1 MKKVYIISILL
12 SVIVLLSALNNKE
25 IKAPTKVKKS
35 SGPPSCYAGE
45 PLAMR
50 NCSFSGCHDD
60 GVANTGTA
68 QLTLNLGDNELGYEP
83 NKTYKITIDLIKNGL
98 PRAGFQI
105 IALQEN
111 DLSVSPGIVK
121 MTTNRTQTLL
131 GGHGASCSLSGKTWV
146 EHNLTGTS
154 PNTSNGSSWTFDWT
168 APSSNVG
175 NIVFYLSALEAN
187 NSDDE
192 FGDKTYTLSKV
203 MKPKSVDGIDN
214 QVLASYI
221 SVFPNPSNG
230 EISVSI
236 PENLLLDK
244 VQILN
249 TKGQIELIFDK
260 FYITKQNNTN
270 LTFDIST
277 LKSGVYFLQLNTGLN
292 TVYRKIVL
300 STEY

>member
-1 MKKVYIISILL
+1 MKKVYIISVLL
-12 SVIVLLSALNNKE
+12 SIIVLLSALNNKE
-25 IKAPTKVKKS
+25 IKAQTKVKKS

-68 QLTLNLGDNELGYEP
+68 QLSLNLGDNEFGYEP
-83 NKTYKITIDLIKNGL
+83 NKTYKITIDLNKSDL
-98 PRAGFQI
+98 LRAGFQV

-111 DLSVSPGIVK
+111 DLKVSPGTVK
-121 MTTNRTQTLL
+121 MTTNRTQTLP
-131 GGHGASCSLSGKTWV
+131 GGHGADCSLTGKTWV

-154 PNTSNGSSWTFDWT
+154 PNTTTGANWTFEWT
-168 APSSNVG
+168 APSTNVG
-175 NIVFYLSALEAN
+175 NIVFYLAALESN

-214 QVLASYI
+214 QVLATYI
-221 SVFPNPSNG
+221 SVFPNPSKG

-236 PENLLLDK
+236 PDNLNLDK

-249 TKGQIELIFDK
+249 TKGQTELVFDK
-260 FYITKQNNTN
+260 FYLTKQNNAN

-292 TVYRKIVL
+292 TVYKKVVV
-300 STEY
+300 STE

>member
-1 MKKVYIISILL
+1 MENNLDE
-12 SVIVLLSALNNKE
+12 SA
-25 IKAPTKVKKS
+25 
-35 SGPPSCYAGE
+35 
-45 PLAMR
+45 
-50 NCSFSGCHDD
+50 
-60 GVANTGTA
+60 GTV
-68 QLTLNLGDNELGYEP
+68 N
-83 NKTYKITIDLIKNGL
+83 
-98 PRAGFQI
+98 
-105 IALQEN
+105 
-111 DLSVSPGIVK
+111 
-121 MTTNRTQTLL
+121 MTTNRTQSLP
-131 GGHGASCSLSGKTWV
+131 GGHGATCSLSSKYWV

-192 FGDKTYTLSKV
+192 YGDKTYTLSKV
-203 MKPKSVDGIDN
+203 MKPKSLDGIDN
-214 QVLASYI
+214 QILARNV
-221 SVFPNPSNG
+221 SVFPNPSKG
-230 EISVSI
+230 EISVTI

-249 TKGQIELIFDK
+249 TKGQIELVFDK
-260 FYITKQNNTN
+260 FYLTKQNNTN

-292 TVYRKIVL
+292 TVYKKIVL

>member
-1 MKKVYIISILL
+1 MKKFYVISVLL
-12 SVIVLLSALNNKE
+12 TVIVLLSALNNKE
-25 IKAPTKVKKS
+25 IKAPSKVKKS

-60 GVANTGTA
+60 GVANTGSA
-68 QLTLNLGDNELGYEP
+68 QLSLNLGDNELGYEP
-83 NKTYKITIDLIKNGL
+83 NKTYKITIDLNKSDL
-98 PRAGFQI
+98 LRAGFQV

-111 DLSVSPGIVK
+111 DLKVSPGTVK
-121 MTTNRTQTLL
+121 MTTNRTQTLP
-131 GGHGASCSLSGKTWV
+131 GGHGADCSLSGKIWV

-154 PNTSNGSSWTFDWT
+154 PNTSTGANWTFEWT
-168 APSSNVG
+168 APSTNVG
-175 NIVFYLSALEAN
+175 NIVFYLAALESN

-214 QVLASYI
+214 QILANNI
-221 SVFPNPSNG
+221 SVFPNPSQG
-230 EISVSI
+230 DISVSL
-236 PENLLLDK
+236 PENILLDK

-249 TKGQIELIFDK
+249 TKGQTELVFDK
-260 FYITKQNNTN
+260 FYLTKQNNAN
-270 LTFDIST
+270 LKFDISA

-292 TVYRKIVL
+292 TVYKKIVL
-300 STEY
+300 STD